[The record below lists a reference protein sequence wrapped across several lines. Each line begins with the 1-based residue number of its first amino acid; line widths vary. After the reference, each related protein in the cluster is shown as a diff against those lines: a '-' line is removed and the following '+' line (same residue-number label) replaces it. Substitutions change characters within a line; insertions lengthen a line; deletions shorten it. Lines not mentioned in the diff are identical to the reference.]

1 MVKMILEYNHIEV
14 SSRCTSAS
22 DVTLSFSC
30 PASVSEVVLEQLE
43 NIGMDSWYGRI
54 YVTACDLYRSSEEAE
69 ASLLKETMTSR
80 LILVQEMINLIHD
93 GAACTFD
100 YVLLLI
106 SAGLMAALG
115 LAGNSSVIVVASMLV
130 SPLMG
135 PILGI
140 AFGAASFSS
149 SPLAS
154 VIHDRALM
162 RMSLRSEVIGILLCV
177 RLLRSLHASSSPAF
191 SSALSARRSRSP
203 PAARSGPA
211 GPPSRC

>member
-1 MVKMILEYNHIEV
+1 MVKTILEYNHIEV

-69 ASLLKETMTSR
+69 ASLLRETMTSR

-100 YVLLLI
+100 YILLLI

-115 LAGNSSVIVVASMLV
+115 LAGNSSVVVVASMLV

-140 AFGAASFSS
+140 AFGVASCF
-149 SPLAS
+149 P
-154 VIHDRALM
+154 
-162 RMSLRSEVIGILLCV
+162 
-177 RLLRSLHASSSPAF
+177 
-191 SSALSARRSRSP
+191 
-203 PAARSGPA
+203 
-211 GPPSRC
+211 

>member
-1 MVKMILEYNHIEV
+1 MVKTILEYNHIEV

-115 LAGNSSVIVVASMLV
+115 LAGNSHRRRLHARLATN
-130 SPLMG
+130 G
-135 PILGI
+135 PDSG
-140 AFGAASFSS
+140 
-149 SPLAS
+149 
-154 VIHDRALM
+154 HR
-162 RMSLRSEVIGILLCV
+162 LRC
-177 RLLRSLHASSSPAF
+177 RLLLLLTSSQRHSRPRAHAHVPLLRGHRHPA
-191 SSALSARRSRSP
+191 LRTP
-203 PAARSGPA
+203 PPL
-211 GPPSRC
+211 PPC